1 MNILIVED
9 EIAAA
14 RRLKKLILSTR
25 SNIVILDELD
35 SVKGA
40 LKWFNNNPMPDG
52 VFMDV
57 QLADGNCFDI
67 FRQYE
72 VTCPVIFV
80 TAHDEFAIRAFEVNA
95 VAYIL
100 KPVKQQELENALQ
113 KLEKIPAA
121 PDYKKLFDYF
131 GRDENLQKRLV
142 IKIGQTMR
150 TIETANI
157 AYAFTENKIVSVV
170 NFENKRY
177 PTDHTLDELEQIL
190 DPQIFFRINRQII
203 VNNKAIQ
210 EMYIISKSRVKINL
224 SVPTSMDTIVSVE
237 RSAAF
242 KQWLTGKRAA
252 TQ

>member
-14 RRLKKLILSTR
+14 RRLKKLILDTR
-25 SNIVILDELD
+25 SDVVILDELD
-35 SVKGA
+35 SVKGT

-57 QLADGNCFDI
+57 QLADGICFDI
-67 FRQYE
+67 FKEYH

-100 KPVKQQELENALQ
+100 KPVKQKELESALK
-113 KLEKIPAA
+113 KLEKAPAM
-121 PDYKKLFDYF
+121 PDYKKLFDHF
-131 GRDENLQKRLV
+131 DREDKLQKRLV

-150 TIETANI
+150 TIETSNL

-177 PTDHTLDELEQIL
+177 PTDHTMDELEQIL
-190 DPQIFFRINRQII
+190 DPKFFFRINRQII
-203 VNNKAIQ
+203 VSNKAIQ
-210 EMYIISKSRVKINL
+210 EMHIISKSRVKIVL
-224 SVPTSMDTIVSVE
+224 SVPTSIDTIVSVE
-237 RSAAF
+237 RSPAF
-242 KQWLTGKRAA
+242 KQWLTGKAV
-252 TQ
+252 

>member
-14 RRLKKLILSTR
+14 RRLKKLILSMK
-25 SNIVILDELD
+25 SNTVILDELD

-67 FRQYE
+67 FRQYN

-95 VAYIL
+95 IGYIL
-100 KPVKQQELENALQ
+100 KPVKQKELESALE
-113 KLEKIPAA
+113 KLEKTPAA
-121 PDYKKLFDYF
+121 PNYKKLFDYF
-131 GRDENLQKRLV
+131 EREERLQKRLV

-150 TIETANI
+150 AIETANL
-157 AYAFTENKIVSVV
+157 AYAYTENKIVSVV
-170 NFENKRY
+170 NFDNKRY
-177 PTDHTLDELEQIL
+177 PTDHTLDELERIL
-190 DPQIFFRINRQII
+190 DPKIFFRINRQII
-203 VNNKAIQ
+203 VSNKAIQ
-210 EMYIISKSRVKINL
+210 EMYIISKSRVKIIL
-224 SVPTSMDTIVSVE
+224 SLPTSLDTIVSVE
-237 RSAAF
+237 RSATF
-242 KQWLTGKRAA
+242 KQWLTGKEA
-252 TQ
+252 

>member
-9 EIAAA
+9 EIAAS
-14 RRLKKLILSTR
+14 RRLKKLILATR
-25 SNIVILDELD
+25 SDVVIVDELD
-35 SVKGA
+35 SVKGT
-40 LKWFNNNPMPDG
+40 LKWFNNHPMPDG

-57 QLADGNCFDI
+57 QLADGICFDI
-67 FRQYE
+67 FREYQ

-100 KPVKQQELENALQ
+100 KPVKQKELENALQ
-113 KLEKIPAA
+113 KLERIPAT
-121 PDYKKLFDYF
+121 PDYKKLFDHF
-131 GRDENLQKRLV
+131 DREDKLQKRLV

-150 TIETANI
+150 TIETSNL

-190 DPQIFFRINRQII
+190 DPKIFFRINRQII
-203 VNNKAIQ
+203 VSNKAIQ
-210 EMYIISKSRVKINL
+210 EMHIISKSRVKIIL
-224 SVPTSMDTIVSVE
+224 SVPTSIDTIVSVE
-237 RSAAF
+237 RSPVF
-242 KQWLTGKRAA
+242 KQWLTGKAV
-252 TQ
+252 